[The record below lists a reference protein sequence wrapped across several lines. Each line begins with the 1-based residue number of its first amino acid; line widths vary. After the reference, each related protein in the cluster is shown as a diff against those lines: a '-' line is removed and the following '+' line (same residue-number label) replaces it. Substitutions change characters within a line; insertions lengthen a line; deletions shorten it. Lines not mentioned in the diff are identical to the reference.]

1 MRALKWMTVFASLA
15 LFSLA
20 VQAQGQSGRVDI
32 TGDAALDIWKQTRS
46 ATLPVRHTPT
56 TTAGGSHTFQ
66 PLGTESSFVFIIE

>member
-32 TGDAALDIWKQTRS
+32 TGDTAVEIITDRVFNETRNVWQ
-46 ATLPVRHTPT
+46 LNLPT
-56 TTAGGSHTFQ
+56 TWYGEQSCLYH
-66 PLGTESSFVFIIE
+66 